1 MKIYAIALAG
11 VAALA
16 LATPAS
22 AGEGWYVGFGVGQS
36 WGDLTLHGNFAN
48 NPSLK
53 GDLEMSRAV
62 DVELSTG
69 YKWNDSGWWNG
80 GFRLETEVGYRSF
93 ATRAWQVGA
102 GPWGNYIKTNG
113 HVEVVSAFVNA
124 LWDWPIGGGW
134 DITFGGGIGIANVD
148 PEIHDRSVNHP
159 PFTGATDRLAFGDD
173 SAFTWQLIG
182 GLTYEVDPN
191 VDLQLDYR
199 YQGVGDTSHNSNF
212 TGRSRITNFDIQTVK
227 LSLRWYYCPPEA
239 PVAPPPPPPPP
250 PVVAPKVFIVF
261 FDFDKSNL
269 TAEAQAVVAEAVN
282 AVKAGNVVHVLVTGH
297 TDTVGSHAYNQG
309 LSERRAAAVKAE
321 MIRLGMSDGQI
332 ATVGRSFDEP
342 MVQTGP
348 GVREPQ
354 NRRAVIELG
363 K

>member
-22 AGEGWYVGFGVGQS
+22 AGEGWYVGFGVGVGWADADMDGTFDQRRNFT
-36 WGDLTLHGNFAN
+36 GDL
-48 NPSLK
+48 SL
-53 GDLEMSRAV
+53 GRAA
-62 DVELSTG
+62 DVELMTG

-80 GFRLETEVGYRSF
+80 GFRLETEVGYRSH
-93 ATRAWQVGA
+93 AVRGW
-102 GPWGNYIKTNG
+102 NTNFGLVRTSG
-113 HVEVVSAFVNA
+113 HIELVSAFVNA

-134 DITFGGGIGIANVD
+134 DITFGGGIGLGNVD
-148 PEIHDRSVNHP
+148 PEIHDRSVPHP
-159 PFTGATDRLAFGDD
+159 PFTGANDKLAFGDD

-199 YQGVGDTSHNSNF
+199 YQGVGDTDHNSNF
-212 TGRSRITNFDIQTVK
+212 TGRSRIKDFNVQTVK

-239 PVAPPPPPPPP
+239 PPAPIPEPPRPPER
-250 PVVAPKVFIVF
+250 PKVFIVF

-269 TAEAQAVVAEAVN
+269 TAEAQAVVSEAVN
-282 AVKAGNVVHVLVTGH
+282 AVKAGGNVHVLVTGH